1 MSEKLKTYTLKFIG
15 VSLFLVIISAFVI
28 DELKIQELEEEV
40 EYQEITIKNQNRI
53 RNINDSL
60 EFECKVKDIII
71 LKLKLPDDGPVKL
84 QD

>member
-1 MSEKLKTYTLKFIG
+1 MREKFKTYTLRFIG

-60 EFECKVKDIII
+60 AFECKVKDIII
-71 LKLKLPDDGPVKL
+71 LKLKSHDVGPVKL
-84 QD
+84 QN

>member
-1 MSEKLKTYTLKFIG
+1 MREKFKTYTLRFIG

-28 DELKIQELEEEV
+28 DELKIQDLEEEI
-40 EYQEITIKNQNRI
+40 EYQEITIKNQNRL

-60 EFECKVKDIII
+60 TFECEIKDIII

-84 QD
+84 QN